1 MEDDYQNWLKIKKM
15 QKNDQVKEYRNIL
28 ETQMQ
33 LEQVKKETDRR
44 SSLNNMPLGSA
55 LAGQHDASLQ
65 GVASSPRLN

>member
-1 MEDDYQNWLKIKKM
+1 MEDDYQNWLKIKKA

-44 SSLNNMPLGSA
+44 SSLNNVPLGSS
-55 LAGQHDASLQ
+55 LAAQQDAGLQ